1 MSGAKLQR
9 VLNRA
14 AYEENVR
21 RAAGSALTYGVQEKQ
36 GEAVGREGG
45 RGYGAPVLWFGSQK
59 HLIGHDH
66 FRG

>member
-1 MSGAKLQR
+1 MSGAKLQH

-21 RAAGSALTYGVQEKQ
+21 RAAGSALTYGVQETQ
-36 GEAVGREGG
+36 GKAEGRGGG
-45 RGYGAPVLWFGSQK
+45 RGYGAHVLWFGSQK
-59 HLIGHDH
+59 RLIEHER